1 MEGRGLSK
9 GGGLSQGQPPAPN
22 EPQGGFALVRSHD
35 LAQLRELLIQF
46 QQANAPPPLHAETIL
61 VQSNGLAQWLRLGFA
76 QAQGC
81 ATGLNFS
88 FPSRFIWD
96 AYRAVLGHNSVP
108 SQSSLDHSSLVWR
121 LMRLLPEFLQRPSAQ
136 VLRHFVAGSQACR
149 PGLSGLRHYWLSA
162 QLADLLDAYQ
172 VYRANWLQQW
182 EKGNWPAE
190 LHHYKH
196 HEWQAELWR
205 AVVQQAQGDLSHSQK
220 ANSSGHGLQAPC
232 IGRADSF
239 AAFKKAVL
247 AQPLHSPR
255 PVGLPE
261 RLIVFGIASM
271 PEQQLEVLSLIS
283 RWTKVLVF
291 ILSPTSYWV
300 EPNTGHPLLARWGKQ
315 TIDFTQLL
323 LDVEERAQ
331 REHQLRS
338 LSLALGKSASELF
351 EPRPE
356 SHALARLQNAILSNA
371 LGPSDNRIAPDDS
384 IHFFTTH
391 SALRELEVLHD
402 KLLDALQSVPGL
414 QPRDILVMAP
424 NLGQYAALI
433 PAVFGPVF
441 HGDSRALP
449 FFIAD
454 PSSQDTQPL
463 VHAFSWLLRVGGQPI
478 TAEELLV
485 FFENA
490 LVMRRFQLSGEDLKT
505 LRIWVGA
512 AGIRWGLNAQ
522 HRQAYLQAL
531 VSDTYQDFSNDSTQK
546 ERVQQSKSEYQQDT
560 ISWAAGLR
568 RLLLAYA
575 SGPSADPWQGIA
587 PAEGLELQP
596 ELLNKLI
603 ELLQFVEQT
612 LQQFQID
619 APVVHWCDR
628 LAQLSQSLLK
638 ANGPAMQDNE
648 RLLNMV
654 QQSLQAWRNEAALAG
669 HNQPIHYRVVQEH
682 WLPELTGERQAQRFF
697 SGGITFASFTPLRSI
712 PFRVVC
718 LLGMADG
725 QFPRPNH
732 QFDIDLMA
740 AVPQA
745 GDRSRRDDD
754 LTLLLEAVGAARDR
768 LLMSWVGR
776 RIQDNS
782 ECPPCLPIQQLFH
795 SLGHSLESAEAS
807 LIEAHPLHSH
817 DPSYYAGQSTR
828 FTYRPNPSQDLLT
841 ALSVQGREAVQNDA
855 TPADTGTGTQ
865 HGLDVP
871 EVSIAQLQSLLT
883 RPGYVFYEHGLEARI
898 PSLDFALF
906 TEEPI
911 APESLERWQLKNR
924 LLQKLS
930 LDLQAGLDNS
940 LALSRARDWLQASGL
955 LPVGSWA
962 EPFWSDLEPDLL
974 WLAGQYI
981 TRASNTSLNITSAFT
996 ASNPLTSGT
1005 DLVKLWPYHL
1015 QRCTTSQA
1023 SAFVLYSTEGIAE
1036 LPALS
1041 TDQARLYWDELCQ
1054 YWKRACQAPLPL
1066 TLKTGWAWA
1075 SASLSLPEESDR
1087 EAIKAKAYRDAE
1099 KKYNLGA
1106 YNEEEVKDQP
1116 FLRWYYPEFAL
1127 LEQSNDFV
1135 TFAEALYAPIVTQL
1149 HWTKRE
1155 RPKA

>member
-1 MEGRGLSK
+1 MSHNHQAQHG
-9 GGGLSQGQPPAPN
+9 SQ
-22 EPQGGFALVRSHD
+22 QGGFALVRSND
-35 LAQLRELLIQF
+35 LTQLRELLIQF
-46 QQANAPPPLHAETIL
+46 QRANALPPLHAETIL

-88 FPSRFIWD
+88 FPSRFIWE

-108 SQSSLDHSSLVWR
+108 SHSSLDRSSLVWR
-121 LMRLLPEFLQRPSAQ
+121 LMRVLPEFLQRPSAEA
-136 VLRHFVAGSQACR
+136 LRHFVTGSQAFR
-149 PGLSGLRHYWLSA
+149 PSLNGLRQYWLSA

-172 VYRANWLQQW
+172 VYRASWLQQW
-182 EKGNWPAE
+182 EKGHWPSE

-196 HEWQAELWR
+196 HQWQAELWR
-205 AVVQQAQGDLSHSQK
+205 AVVQQAQGDLVSSRQS
-220 ANSSGHGLQAPC
+220 NSSGQGLHSPC
-232 IGRADSF
+232 LGRADSF
-239 AAFKKAVL
+239 AAFKSAVL
-247 AQPLHSPR
+247 ARPLHSPR
-255 PVGLPE
+255 PSGLPE

-291 ILSPTSYWV
+291 ILSPTPYWV
-300 EPNTGHPLLARWGKQ
+300 EPSAGHPLLARWGKQ
-315 TIDFTQLL
+315 TTDFTQLL
-323 LDVEERAQ
+323 LDIEERAQ
-331 REHQLRS
+331 REHQLRP
-338 LSLALGKSASELF
+338 LSLALGENSPKLF

-356 SHALARLQNAILSNA
+356 SHALARLQNAILNNTKSHSEDP
-371 LGPSDNRIAPDDS
+371 LPLDGS

-391 SALRELEVLHD
+391 SPLRELEVLHD
-402 KLLDALQSVPGL
+402 KLLDALQNIPGL

-424 NLGQYAALI
+424 NLSQYAALI

-441 HGDSRALP
+441 AGDSRALP
-449 FFIAD
+449 FFVAD
-454 PSSQDTQPL
+454 ASSHDTQPL
-463 VHAFSWLLRVGGQPI
+463 VHAFSWLLRAGGQPI
-478 TAEELLV
+478 NAEELLV
-485 FFENA
+485 FLENN
-490 LVMRRFQLSGEDLKT
+490 LVMRRFQFSGEDLET
-505 LRIWVGA
+505 LRTWVGA

-522 HRQAYLQAL
+522 HRQAYLQSL
-531 VSDTYQDFSNDSTQK
+531 VSDTHQDLSNDSTHSEK
-546 ERVQQSKSEYQQDT
+546 EQQSKNEQQADP
-560 ISWAAGLR
+560 ISWTAGLR

-575 SGPSADPWQGIA
+575 AGTSADPWQGIA

-603 ELLQFVEQT
+603 ELLHFVEQT
-612 LQQFQID
+612 LQQFQVD
-619 APVVHWCDR
+619 ASVVHWCDR

-638 ANGPAMQDNE
+638 VNGPAVHDNE

-669 HNQPIHYRVVQEH
+669 YSQPIHYRVVQEH

-697 SGGITFASFTPLRSI
+697 SGGVTFASLTPLRSI
-712 PFRVVC
+712 AFRVVC

-732 QFDIDLMA
+732 QFDIDLMSA
-740 AVPQA
+740 APQA

-768 LLMSWVGR
+768 LLVSWVGR

-795 SLGHSLESAEAS
+795 ALGHGLESAEGS

-817 DPSYYAGQSTR
+817 DPSYYTGQTTR

-841 ALSVQGREAVQNDA
+841 VLSAVTSPPVSQQVVLGQGIDA
-855 TPADTGTGTQ
+855 
-865 HGLDVP
+865 
-871 EVSIAQLQSLLT
+871 ENVSIGQLQSLLT
-883 RPGYVFYEHGLEARI
+883 RPGYVFYEHGLKARI
-898 PSLDFALF
+898 RSVDRALL

-911 APESLERWQLKNR
+911 APESLERWQLKSR

-930 LDLQAGLDNS
+930 AYLQAGLDTPT
-940 LALSRARDWLQASGL
+940 ALGRAKDWLRASGL

-962 EPFWSDLEPDLL
+962 GPFWFDLEPDLL
-974 WLAGQYI
+974 WLADHY
-981 TRASNTSLNITSAFT
+981 RARGAGAYKAFT

-1005 DLVKLWPYHL
+1005 DLVKLWPHHL
-1015 QRCTTSQA
+1015 QRCMSSQA
-1023 SAFVLYSTEGIAE
+1023 TASVLYSTDGIAE
-1036 LPALS
+1036 LPALTS
-1041 TDQARLYWDELCQ
+1041 ADANLHWAQLCQ
-1054 YWKRACQAPLPL
+1054 HWQRACQAPLPL

-1075 SASLSLPEESDR
+1075 SAGLSLSEESDR
-1087 EAIKAKAYRDAE
+1087 EAIKAKAYKDAE
-1099 KKYNLGA
+1099 KKYDLGA
-1106 YNEEEVKDQP
+1106 YNDEEVKDQP

-1135 TFAEALYAPIVTQL
+1135 PFAEALYGPIVAQL
-1149 HWTKRE
+1149 QWTKRE

>member
-1 MEGRGLSK
+1 MSHIHQAQH
-9 GGGLSQGQPPAPN
+9 SSHT
-22 EPQGGFALVRSHD
+22 GGFALVRSHD
-35 LAQLRELLIQF
+35 LAQLRELFIRF
-46 QQANAPPPLHAETIL
+46 QQANALPPLHAETIL

-88 FPSRFIWD
+88 FPSRFIWE
-96 AYRAVLGHNSVP
+96 AYRAVLGHNNVP
-108 SQSSLDHSSLVWR
+108 SQSSLDQSSLVWR
-121 LMRLLPEFLQRPSAQ
+121 IMRVLPEFLQQPSAEA
-136 VLRHFVAGSQACR
+136 LRHFVGKAQGSTQ
-149 PGLSGLRHYWLSA
+149 LLNGLRHYWLSS

-182 EKGNWPAE
+182 EKGHWPSE

-196 HEWQAELWR
+196 HQWQAELWR
-205 AVVQQAQGDLSHSQK
+205 TVVQQAQGDLTNSRRS
-220 ANSSGHGLQAPC
+220 NSSGQGLHSPC
-232 IGRADSF
+232 LGRADSF
-239 AAFKKAVL
+239 AAFKTAVL

-300 EPNTGHPLLARWGKQ
+300 EPSAGHPLLARWGKQ

-323 LDVEERAQ
+323 LDIEERAQ
-331 REHQLRS
+331 REHQLRP

-356 SHALARLQNAILSNA
+356 THALARLQNAILSNTK
-371 LGPSDNRIAPDDS
+371 GQSEDRITPNDS

-391 SALRELEVLHD
+391 SPLRELEVLHD

-441 HGDSRALP
+441 TGDSRALP
-449 FFIAD
+449 FFVAD
-454 PSSQDTQPL
+454 ASSHDTQPL
-463 VHAFSWLLRVGGQPI
+463 VHAFSWLLRAGGQPI
-478 TAEELLV
+478 TSDELLA

-490 LVMRRFQLSGEDLKT
+490 LVMQRFQLSGEDLET
-505 LRIWVGA
+505 LRTWVGA
-512 AGIRWGLNAQ
+512 AGIRWGLNAK
-522 HRQAYLQAL
+522 HRQAYLQSL
-531 VSDTYQDFSNDSTQK
+531 VFDPHQDLSNDSTHSEK
-546 ERVQQSKSEYQQDT
+546 AQQSKGEQQDDT
-560 ISWAAGLR
+560 ISWTAGLR

-575 SGPSADPWQGIA
+575 AGSSADPWQGIA

-603 ELLQFVEQT
+603 ELIHFVEQT
-612 LQQFQID
+612 LQKFQVD

-638 ANGPAMQDNE
+638 MNGPAVNDNE

-654 QQSLQAWRNEAALAG
+654 QQSLQAWRSEAALAG
-669 HNQPIHYRVVQEH
+669 YNQPIHYRVVQEH
-682 WLPELTGERQAQRFF
+682 WLAELTGERQAQRFF

-740 AVPQA
+740 AAPQA

-768 LLMSWVGR
+768 LLVSWVGR

-782 ECPPCLPIQQLFH
+782 DCPPCLPIQQLFH

-817 DPSYYAGQSTR
+817 DPSYYTGQTTR

-841 ALSVQGREAVQNDA
+841 ALSVQGCEALQNEA
-855 TPADTGTGTQ
+855 NPADTGAGAQ
-865 HGLDVP
+865 HGPEMP
-871 EVSIAQLQSLLT
+871 EVSIGQLQSLLS
-883 RPGYVFYEHGLEARI
+883 RPGYVFYEHGLKARI
-898 PSLDFALF
+898 PSLDRALL

-911 APESLERWQLKNR
+911 APESLERWQLKSR

-930 LDLQAGLDNS
+930 VHLQEGLDTS
-940 LALSRARDWLQASGL
+940 TALGRTKDWLRASGL

-962 EPFWSDLEPDLL
+962 EPFWFDLEPDLL
-974 WLAGQYI
+974 WLADHYI
-981 TRASNTSLNITSAFT
+981 IRASTTSSNITSAFT

-1005 DLVKLWPYHL
+1005 DLVKLWPHHL
-1015 QRCTTSQA
+1015 QRCLSSQA
-1023 SAFVLYSTEGIAE
+1023 TALVLYSTDGIAE

-1041 TDQARLYWDELCQ
+1041 TDQASLHWGELCQ
-1054 YWKRACQAPLPL
+1054 HWQRACQAPLPL

-1075 SASLSLPEESDR
+1075 AASLSLSEESDR
-1087 EAIKAKAYRDAE
+1087 EAIKAKAYKDAE
-1099 KKYNLGA
+1099 KKYDLGA

-1135 TFAEALYAPIVTQL
+1135 PFAEALYGPIVAQL
-1149 HWTKRE
+1149 QWTKRE